1 MHGWQFD
8 LPTGRCLATD
18 TDTHRLRS
26 RPAARGQ
33 EDKQV
38 IHAAGSPVAG

>member
-18 TDTHRLRS
+18 ATHRLRS
-26 RPAARGQ
+26 RPAGT
-33 EDKQV
+33 
-38 IHAAGSPVAG
+38 AAS